1 MILVTP
7 VTTILTIGHSNHPI
21 AAFIALLQ
29 AHGVELLADI
39 RSQPASRFSPQFGR
53 AALER
58 SLAEAG
64 IAYRWFGEGLGGRP
78 RDPVLYRPD
87 GHPDYARMAA
97 SPRFAAALDELL
109 AAASVARAAIM
120 CAERDPQ
127 KCHRNQLVTPALLAR
142 GVAVRHILSDGR
154 LLPAEAAATPVQP
167 SLF

>member
-1 MILVTP
+1 M
-7 VTTILTIGHSNHPI
+7 TTILTIGHSNHSAP
-21 AAFIALLQ
+21 AFLALLQ

-39 RSQPASRFSPQFGR
+39 RSQPASRFAPQFSR

-78 RDPVLYRPD
+78 RDPALYGAA

-97 SPRFAAALDELL
+97 SAGFTAALDALL
-109 AAASVARAAIM
+109 EAASKTTTAIM
-120 CAERDPQ
+120 CAARDPQ

-142 GVAVRHILSDGR
+142 GATVQHILADGK
-154 LLPAEAAATPVQP
+154 LLSAAPQTRPAQRD
-167 SLF
+167 LFG